1 MPKRDRFILAG
12 FIWANVISTTKGPG
26 TFVVVFAL
34 DDVRD
39 MPYNLPS
46 SS

>member
-1 MPKRDRFILAG
+1 MAG

-34 DDVRD
+34 VDVWG